1 MRPYFLGNGHHVYD
15 TGHYYTLELDIGFT
29 KENQEAFFQAID
41 KCDDEKIKKYLEK
54 ETENTYN
61 SQPTR
66 AGFLVEFDINGKLD
80 NESAI
85 IKLAKKYDS
94 LKPEDK
100 LKAISILESLML
112 AHKLIVDGQ
121 YIGHKKIIVK
131 DIGIALNIS
140 KKHKDKNSIFSFRRN
155 LRGILDTHYSELDVY
170 DLEESYK
177 QGSGSGKELT
187 TPKVKPDSSNV
198 GPESG
203 NDSDDWE
210 DITPWLTVKE
220 FDKYELKEE
229 KKLAR
234 EEKKPVIA
242 GLRMGRGGRNE
253 FVKGPA
259 KADKSDTGRTND
271 QEPNTSPAQTSASPA
286 ATKVNKAPHR

>member
-100 LKAISILESLML
+100 LKAISIYNEPL
-112 AHKLIVDGQ
+112 
-121 YIGHKKIIVK
+121 
-131 DIGIALNIS
+131 
-140 KKHKDKNSIFSFRRN
+140 FS
-155 LRGILDTHYSELDVY
+155 V
-170 DLEESYK
+170 
-177 QGSGSGKELT
+177 T
-187 TPKVKPDSSNV
+187 TS
-198 GPESG
+198 
-203 NDSDDWE
+203 
-210 DITPWLTVKE
+210 
-220 FDKYELKEE
+220 
-229 KKLAR
+229 
-234 EEKKPVIA
+234 
-242 GLRMGRGGRNE
+242 
-253 FVKGPA
+253 
-259 KADKSDTGRTND
+259 
-271 QEPNTSPAQTSASPA
+271 
-286 ATKVNKAPHR
+286 